1 MAYFLLMFAVIAE
14 VCATLAL
21 KPAEGFTKL
30 GPSIVVIL
38 GYAISFYLLSIILKT
53 LPVGIT
59 YAIWAGLGI
68 VLTAF
73 IAAVVF
79 KQNPDTPAMV
89 GMTFIIVGVGIIQM
103 YSNTQVD

>member
-1 MAYFLLMFAVIAE
+1 MAYFYLMIAVIAE

-30 GPSIVVIL
+30 GPSIIVVL
-38 GYAISFYLLSIILKT
+38 GYAISFYLLSIILET

-73 IAAVVF
+73 IAAIVF
-79 KQNPDTPAMV
+79 KQSPDAPAII
-89 GMTFIIVGVGIIQM
+89 GMSFIIVGVGIIQM